1 MTVPGH
7 RNESVN
13 ANKNKQLLP
22 CAFQFINTFVF
33 VFVFDGKHGDSFG
46 TVFPTLVQDA
56 FLEIGPK
63 VDCAKAYI
71 L

>member
-1 MTVPGH
+1 MTVSGY
-7 RNESVN
+7 RNESAN

-33 VFVFDGKHGDSFG
+33 DGKHDVSFG

-63 VDCAKAYI
+63 IGCAKVYM